1 MTVSP
6 QEFLEITETYRE
18 VTPEKA
24 EMLLKDE
31 GGTIVFI
38 GRETCPFCRSFIPKL
53 DNVVKEN
60 DVPVYFVHSEHPD
73 YLAEIA
79 SFRNK
84 YDVPTVPGLLYST
97 GDGVKSRSDSS
108 MSENEIAEFLNL

>member
-1 MTVSP
+1 MTVGP
-6 QEFLEITETYRE
+6 QDFLEITETYRE

-31 GGTIVFI
+31 VNTIVFI

-60 DVPVYFVHSEHPD
+60 DVLVYFIHSEHPD
-73 YLAEIA
+73 YLAEIT

-84 YDVPTVPGLLYST
+84 YSIPTVPGLLYST
-97 GDGVKSRSDSS
+97 EDGVKSRCDSS
-108 MSENEIAEFLNL
+108 MSEKEIADFLNL